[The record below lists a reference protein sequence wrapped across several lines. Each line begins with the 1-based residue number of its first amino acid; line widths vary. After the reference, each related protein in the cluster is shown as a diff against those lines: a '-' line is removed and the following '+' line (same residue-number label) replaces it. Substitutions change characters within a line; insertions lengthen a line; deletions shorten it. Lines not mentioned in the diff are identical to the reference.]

1 MQKTAGVDMFIADL
15 HIHSKYSLATSRD
28 CVPEML
34 DFWARR
40 KGLLLIGTGD
50 FTHPAWRAELM
61 EKLTPAE
68 EGLYTLREDL
78 RIRDET
84 AGSQP
89 ASRFIVSGEISSIY
103 KQDGRVRKVH
113 NLILLPSLEAA
124 DKLSRRLEALGGN
137 LHSDGRPIIGL
148 ASRDLLEITLETAP
162 DAVFIPAHI
171 WTPHFSL
178 FGAYSGFDDIQAC
191 FGDLTSHIHAL
202 ETGLSS
208 NPAMNARL
216 SALDGYTLVSNSDA
230 HSPANLAREANLFN
244 TELSYPH
251 IARALDGRDPGAFC
265 GTLEFFP
272 EEGKYHYDGHR
283 SCGVR
288 MKPSE
293 AMAAGGVC
301 PVCGGRITVG
311 VLHRMEALADRTEDA
326 DLPRVQY
333 FESLIALREVIA
345 TSLGVAPSGKKVGV
359 QYDAMLRRLGP
370 ELYILREAPLED
382 IARHAGERIAEGIRR
397 LRSGQVDIQPGY
409 DGEYGKIRL
418 FDAQKAPSAVPQR
431 KNKPQSRTQANN
443 S

>member
-1 MQKTAGVDMFIADL
+1 MIMQKAAGIVMFVADF
-15 HIHSKYSLATSRD
+15 HIHSRYSLATSRD

-34 DFWARR
+34 DVWARR
-40 KGLLLIGTGD
+40 KGLSLIGTGD

-61 EKLTPAE
+61 EKLTSAE

-78 RIRDET
+78 RIKDDT
-84 AGSQP
+84 AGCQP
-89 ASRFIVSGEISSIY
+89 AARFIVSGEISSIY

-124 DKLSRRLEALGGN
+124 DKMSRRLEALGCN
-137 LHSDGRPIIGL
+137 LSSDGRPIIGL
-148 ASRDLLEITLETAP
+148 SSRNLLEITLETAP
-162 DAVFIPAHI
+162 DAVFVPAHI

-191 FGDLTSHIHAL
+191 FGDLTAHIHAL

-230 HSPANLAREANLFN
+230 HSPANLAREASLFDA
-244 TELSYPH
+244 ELSYPH
-251 IARALDGRDPGAFC
+251 IAQALDGRNPGAFL

-283 SCGVR
+283 GCGVR

-293 AMAAGGVC
+293 TMAANGVC

-311 VLHRMEALADRTEDA
+311 VLHRVEALADRAEA
-326 DLPRVQY
+326 AKPPRVQY

-345 TSLGVAPSGKKVGV
+345 ASFGVTTASKKAGA
-359 QYDAMLRRLGP
+359 QYAAMLRELGP
-370 ELYILREAPLED
+370 ELFILRDAPLED
-382 IARHAGERIAEGIRR
+382 IARHADARIAEGIRR
-397 LRSGQVDIQPGY
+397 LRSGQVDIQPGF

-418 FDAQKAPSAVPQR
+418 FDPQELPSRPV
-431 KNKPQSRTQANN
+431 
-443 S
+443 